1 MRPAL
6 LLAPLVLLAAVR
18 PLAALPQL
26 APAFSGMARE
36 TAALRGVLLAQATA
50 GDDRLAGFEARLQRL
65 EEELRRL
72 TGRLEELEYRQRQ
85 LERAAAAGASP
96 PPAGAEPATAGAAPE
111 TLAAPPAAKAADGAA
126 VPDGTGTAAA
136 SAAPVEPD
144 AAAKKGYV
152 LGTIPRDALR
162 NPPAGDAGAEA
173 AAAGGKAAA
182 GEVAANAG
190 ASPEERYR
198 AALALLEA
206 GDFDAAEKAFSR
218 FLEDFP
224 DHPKAANAAFWL
236 GETYFFRQDYA
247 TAAAVYARN
256 YRTYGPEA
264 PRAPDT
270 LLKLGMALAAIGDRE
285 RACQTF
291 AELGRR
297 YPRAPAPVRQA
308 LERER
313 AAIGCS

>member
-1 MRPAL
+1 MRI
-6 LLAPLVLLAAVR
+6 V
-18 PLAALPQL
+18 PLAAGLALTVL
-26 APAFSGMARE
+26 APSLPAAPAPVPEAATLARE
-36 TAALRGVLLAQATA
+36 IADTRELLRLAQATPGA
-50 GDDRLAGFEARLQRL
+50 ADRLAGFEARLQRL

-72 TGRLEELEYRQRQ
+72 TGRLEELEYRQRR
-85 LERAAAAGASP
+85 LEQATAAGAS
-96 PPAGAEPATAGAAPE
+96 GTAGAS
-111 TLAAPPAAKAADGAA
+111 APPAPVADAATPGEAPSEA
-126 VPDGTGTAAA
+126 PAAA
-136 SAAPVEPD
+136 PKEAGRPAAAAAPTERVEAPAAPLPEPD

-152 LGTIPRDALR
+152 LGTLPADALR
-162 NPPAGDAGAEA
+162 ERP
-173 AAAGGKAAA
+173 AAA
-182 GEVAANAG
+182 GESGASAG
-190 ASPEERYR
+190 ASPEERYE

-206 GDFDAAEKAFSR
+206 GNFDAAEKAFSR

-224 DHPKAANAAFWL
+224 DHPKAASAAFWL
-236 GETYFFRQDYA
+236 GETFFFRQDYA
-247 TAAAVYARN
+247 TAASVYARN

-291 AELGRR
+291 AELERR

-313 AAIGCS
+313 TAVGCS

>member
-1 MRPAL
+1 MRLLPLLGGL
-6 LLAPLVLLAAVR
+6 LLLTAVPSRAAAPPAAEPRGMVR
-18 PLAALPQL
+18 EVAEP
-26 APAFSGMARE
+26 
-36 TAALRGVLLAQATA
+36 RGLLLAQAIPD
-50 GDDRLAGFEARLQRL
+50 GDRLAGFEARLQRL
-65 EEELRRL
+65 EGELRRL
-72 TGRLEELEYRQRQ
+72 TGRLEELEYRQRR
-85 LERAAAAGASP
+85 LE
-96 PPAGAEPATAGAAPE
+96 E
-111 TLAAPPAAKAADGAA
+111 
-126 VPDGTGTAAA
+126 AAA
-136 SAAPVEPD
+136 SAAAPPSATGEPPVAAAPAGEDAAEGPSPPAPAGTAAGEPPPVEPD
-144 AAAKKGYV
+144 EAARRGYV
-152 LGTIPRDALR
+152 LGTIPRDALEKR
-162 NPPAGDAGAEA
+162 PGTPAAEGREA
-173 AAAGGKAAA
+173 A
-182 GEVAANAG
+182 AG
-190 ASPEERYR
+190 ASPEDRYR
-198 AALALLEA
+198 AALALLET

-218 FLEDFP
+218 FLEDHP

-291 AELGRR
+291 GELDRR

-313 AAIGCS
+313 AAIGCG